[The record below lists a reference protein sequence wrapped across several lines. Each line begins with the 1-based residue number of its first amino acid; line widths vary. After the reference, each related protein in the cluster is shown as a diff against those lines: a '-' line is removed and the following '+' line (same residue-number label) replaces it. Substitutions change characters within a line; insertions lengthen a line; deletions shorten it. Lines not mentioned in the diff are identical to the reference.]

1 METAGEGGAWG
12 IALLADY
19 MKQKQKGETLE
30 QYLNEKVFCEGEEV
44 TIAPSQKDSEGF
56 DKFIALYQ
64 KGLAIE
70 KAAVETMKI

>member
-1 METAGEGGAWG
+1 MERTGE
-12 IALLADY
+12 
-19 MKQKQKGETLE
+19 MEKEKE
-30 QYLNEKVFCEGEEV
+30 QSREGKTEEKVFCEGEAV